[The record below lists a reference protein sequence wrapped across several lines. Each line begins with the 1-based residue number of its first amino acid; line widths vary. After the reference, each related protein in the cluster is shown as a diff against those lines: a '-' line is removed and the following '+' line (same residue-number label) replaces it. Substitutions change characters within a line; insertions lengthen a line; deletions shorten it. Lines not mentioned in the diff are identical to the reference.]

1 MKKGHSNVTRL
12 EEMKPYLTNPDR
24 WCIHIEGGS
33 SVYSV
38 RDLPDLAL
46 SKDEW
51 LEIGQR
57 ARWLKK

>member
-12 EEMKPYLTNPDR
+12 KEMKQYPTNPDR

-38 RDLPDLAL
+38 QDLPDLAL

-57 ARWLKK
+57 TGWLTS